1 MGITKKT
8 GLKKGNILI
17 SKPLLNDDYFG
28 KSVVLLTDYH
38 KEVVGFIINKPSN
51 LQLNDVIEDF
61 PEFDAQ
67 IYYGGPVAPDNLY
80 FIHRVPEKIEG
91 SIPIVN
97 DLFWGG
103 DFEQVKEL
111 INKGEIN
118 AAEIRFFLGYSG
130 WDSDQLNQEIDSNSW
145 IIDELDGSLF
155 QWDINKLWKQCVSNN
170 EKDYK
175 IWIDAPKDIRLN

>member
-1 MGITKKT
+1 MVSLKN

-17 SKPLLNDDYFG
+17 SKPMLNDDYFG

-38 KEVVGFIINKPSN
+38 KEVVGPIINKPQTCISMI
-51 LQLNDVIEDF
+51 IEDF

-80 FIHRVPEKIEG
+80 FIHRVPEKIKG

-103 DFEQVKEL
+103 DFKQVQEL
-111 INKGEIN
+111 T
-118 AAEIRFFLGYSG
+118 IR
-130 WDSDQLNQEIDSNSW
+130 
-145 IIDELDGSLF
+145 
-155 QWDINKLWKQCVSNN
+155 
-170 EKDYK
+170 
-175 IWIDAPKDIRLN
+175 